1 MSGVRDSW
9 FVVRV
14 SVRLGGGGIVVCG
27 RAEGGGQLRERS
39 WWVCL
44 CGSLGE
50 SAEMELEAEAESG
63 NLLLMFFF
71 FSEEGSG
78 KSCTV
83 ATIVT
88 MLCNPPTKQ
97 TPLPAPEATTADLFQ
112 GCRWG
117 L

>member
-71 FSEEGSG
+71 FGGGIGEILHGG
-78 KSCTV
+78 DDRDD
-83 ATIVT
+83 A
-88 MLCNPPTKQ
+88 M
-97 TPLPAPEATTADLFQ
+97 
-112 GCRWG
+112 
-117 L
+117 